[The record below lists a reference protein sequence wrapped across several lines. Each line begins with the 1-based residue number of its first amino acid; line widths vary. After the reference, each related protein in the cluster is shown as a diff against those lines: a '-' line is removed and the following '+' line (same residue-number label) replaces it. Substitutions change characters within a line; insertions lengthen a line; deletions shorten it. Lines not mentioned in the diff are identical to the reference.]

1 MMTAQSP
8 MVVSKVKYFL
18 MHVQHQVEI
27 AVDWN
32 NLIQVVVVQV
42 HLNKVL
48 DPLVND
54 RHLVKSHI
62 LLDFLLQLE

>member
-1 MMTAQSP
+1 MTKSTGALLGILSRN
-8 MVVSKVKYFL
+8 
-18 MHVQHQVEI
+18 MHVQHQVGM
-27 AVDWN
+27 AVDWD